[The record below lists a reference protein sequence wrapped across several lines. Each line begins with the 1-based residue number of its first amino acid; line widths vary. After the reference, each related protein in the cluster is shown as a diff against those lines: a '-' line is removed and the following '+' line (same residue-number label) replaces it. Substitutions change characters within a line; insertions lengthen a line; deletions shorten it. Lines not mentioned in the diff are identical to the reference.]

1 MASNKRNF
9 KALAELFKP
18 RFLHRLA
25 MDDYKDLLSEVLVAS
40 GSIKEFSKIKRLP
53 TLFKKAY
60 SALLSHCKYE
70 YVYKTAILNDVFL
83 KYHNFN
89 SAFYTTEF
97 YCGKSKADIAIF
109 NGCSTVYE
117 IKTKY
122 DNLEKLDK
130 QLRDYRKIFSK
141 QFVVVDCKHLVN
153 VKKIV
158 DSSVGILLFQEDGAL
173 LEIRNAVED
182 AAGIDTGA
190 LFDCLHKKEYKDIV
204 HKYIGR
210 ELAVPNALEYA
221 SYKKIF
227 VELPREDAMSQ
238 VVERLRSRSI
248 PTQRRALLEKSPSCL
263 GQAIIDS
270 NLTVSMSMSIIS
282 KMEKPFA
289 II

>member
-1 MASNKRNF
+1 MANNKRNF

-25 MDDYKDLLSEVLVAS
+25 VDDYKDLLSEVLVAS
-40 GSIKEFSKIKRLP
+40 GCTREFSKIKRLP

-60 SALLSHCKYE
+60 SILLSNCKYE

-83 KYHNFN
+83 KYHDFN

-130 QLRDYRKIFSK
+130 QLCDYRKIFSK

-158 DSSVGILLFQEDGAL
+158 APSVGILLFQEDGEL
-173 LEIRNAVED
+173 LEIRNAVD
-182 AAGIDTGA
+182 DVSGIDNGV

-210 ELAVPNALEYA
+210 ELVVPNALEYA

-227 VELPREDAMSQ
+227 VELPREDAISH
-238 VVERLRSRSI
+238 VVEHLRLRRIS
-248 PTQRRALLEKSPSCL
+248 TQRRALLEKSPSCL

-270 NLTVSMSMSIIS
+270 NLTASMSMSIILR
-282 KMEKPFA
+282 MEKPFF
-289 II
+289 IT